1 MKIKFLNRIITYL
14 LCLTAVIFM
23 PIAAHA
29 AGNDG
34 ADTGRVGSVT
44 VTFKND
50 EKVPIEGADFS
61 IYQIAEHIAGQ
72 GYVITPD
79 FSKYSISLDDLD
91 AENMT
96 DLAMTL
102 SAYVARDGLS
112 PLAGGTTDAKGVVIF
127 ENIPYGLYLV
137 TGSRIK
143 VGNTIYTPQPFLLSI
158 PTEDGEGGKLYDVS
172 VDVKYESRDEEQKLI
187 ERKVL
192 KVWKDNNGEER
203 PNEITVQLLR
213 DGEVFDEVVLNAQN
227 NWRHTWSD
235 LDPAYTWQI
244 DEKEVPSGYTVS
256 VSQEGITYVIT
267 NTYNPPSTP
276 TPPPT
281 PTPTDPP
288 KLPQT
293 GQMWWPVPVLAAGGF
308 FICGLG
314 IIIRMTSKRD

>member
-1 MKIKFLNRIITYL
+1 MKRNLTIKIITYL

-23 PIAAHA
+23 PVAAFA
-29 AGNDG
+29 ANNDG
-34 ADTGRVGSVT
+34 SDAGRVGSIT
-44 VTFKND
+44 VTFKTD
-50 EKVPIEGADFS
+50 EKVPVEGADFS
-61 IYQIAEHIAGQ
+61 IYQIAEHISGQ

-79 FSKYSISLDDLD
+79 FSKYSISLKDLD
-91 AENMT
+91 ADNMT

-102 SAYVARDGLS
+102 SAYVARDSLS
-112 PLAGGTTDAKGVVIF
+112 PFARGTTDAEGTVTF
-127 ENIPYGLYLV
+127 NNIPYGLYLV
-137 TGSRIK
+137 IGSPIK
-143 VGNTIYTPQPFLLSI
+143 IDKTIYSPQSFLLSI
-158 PTEDGEGGKLYDVS
+158 PAEDGEGGKLYDVA
-172 VDVKYESRDEEQKLI
+172 VDVKYESRDEEQQPI

-227 NWRHTWSD
+227 SWRHTWSN

-244 DEKEVPSGYTVS
+244 DEKEVPDGYTVS

-281 PTPTDPP
+281 PTPTDEP

-293 GQMWWPVPVLAAGGF
+293 GQTWWPVPVLAAVGF
-308 FICGLG
+308 FVFGLG
-314 IIIRMTSKRD
+314 IIRKVTDKRD